1 MAAAPS
7 SPDTPRMPPSPCCF
21 SYMGRGSHPRRLWPA
36 HRTGGCTLWCLPRRS
51 FGVVTTIRM
60 EWREV
65 LEVRFRS
72 SGGRSLPRPERLLSE
87 DAERAAGYE
96 VALKVEVI
104 VDGFRSAELIPAIL
118 KRCILRSGAEP
129 AYANSWRDCYDV
141 ALVHGEPSISIRP
154 LPHHRNVA
162 CRSPALRAQ
171 STASS

>member
-1 MAAAPS
+1 
-7 SPDTPRMPPSPCCF
+7 
-21 SYMGRGSHPRRLWPA
+21 
-36 HRTGGCTLWCLPRRS
+36 
-51 FGVVTTIRM
+51 M

-72 SGGRSLPRPERLLSE
+72 GGGRGLPRPERLLSE
-87 DAERAAGYE
+87 VAERVAGCE